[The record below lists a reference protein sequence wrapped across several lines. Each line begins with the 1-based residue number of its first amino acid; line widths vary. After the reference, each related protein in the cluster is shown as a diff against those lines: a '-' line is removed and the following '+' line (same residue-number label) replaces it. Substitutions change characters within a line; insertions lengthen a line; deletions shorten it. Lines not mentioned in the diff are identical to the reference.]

1 MNERVCLD
9 CAQPGE
15 FGVVTDDGT
24 MHGWLCSTCED
35 RRRLKQMGWRRR
47 LKRLVRSMLGI

>member
-15 FGVVTDDGT
+15 FAVVTDDGT

-47 LKRLVRSMLGI
+47 LKRLVRSVLGI